1 MKKNN
6 TSVSKKLFKTFA
18 IISATMMIMS
28 LLALSI
34 FFGTLYFG
42 GDTPDMSQLQT
53 NQENLIITD
62 NQDRPIADL
71 KSEKYVDYSQI
82 PQLLSDAFIAVED
95 KRFYSHNGIDYVRI
109 AGALLN
115 NIKGNRTQGASTI
128 TQQLA
133 KNVYYSSEQTFSR
146 KFKEMQTAIKLEKML
161 SKEEIMEYYLNMLYF
176 GSGEYGVKNASLR
189 FFDKSLD
196 ELNAL
201 ECAMLAGIVK
211 SPTKYNPINNYDN
224 SIERARVVLK
234 LMYDQ
239 GKISENIYNS
249 YKTAN
254 IVIKNALIENNQAKI
269 YLLNTKYEACKI
281 LDIDEKTLLSRGYKI
296 STFYDT
302 STQMQ
307 LTSSIFSDSY
317 YSSTSDNPSGIGIVC
332 NNDTLGVKALAS
344 RENINIFEFK
354 RQVGSTIKPLACYA
368 PALDQGLISPYTKIL
383 DEPTSFG
390 NYSPGNF
397 KDKYYGWTS
406 INDCVEKSLNVP
418 SVKVLQQLS
427 PTTSRNYLAKM
438 NIATNEKDD
447 NLALALGGTTYGISM
462 IDLLGG
468 YAMLSN
474 YGLYN
479 SPTFIRQ
486 ITDKDGNIV
495 YDCNNRISTRVF
507 DEQSSYLMTNMLVN
521 TAKNGTAKKLSALN
535 YQVACKTGTVSLE
548 NKDFNGDIYSVGYTS
563 QDTFLFWQGG
573 TLPAT
578 QTGGG
583 ATTLM
588 FKNFLDNFYREAP
601 KDFAIP
607 NGIIEANI
615 DKYSYEHSNEVILA
629 SKNAPKNSVLSCVF
643 SQKCLPSEID
653 STYDRPAVDNL
664 EFQQNYSN
672 VSVKFSLNPK
682 LCYKI
687 YKRDFLKG
695 ETLLYDIKNSFGD
708 ANYQINVDS
717 FFGNT
722 ITVIPYYIDD
732 DANEILGA
740 PNKYNSNGAFSKIR

>member
-281 LDIDEKTLLSRGYKI
+281 LNIDEKTLLSRGYKI

-302 STQMQ
+302 SAQMQ

-317 YSSTSDNPSGIGIVC
+317 YSSASDNPSGIGIVC

-468 YAMLSN
+468 YATLSN

-495 YDCNNRISTRVF
+495 YDYNNRISTRVF

-548 NKDFNGDIYSVGYTS
+548 NKDFNSDIYSVGYTS

-607 NGIIEANI
+607 NGIIEATI

-629 SKNAPKNSVLSCVF
+629 SKNAPKKAVLSCVF

>member
-281 LDIDEKTLLSRGYKI
+281 LNIDEKTLLSRGYKI

-317 YSSTSDNPSGIGIVC
+317 YSSASDNPSGIGIVC

-468 YAMLSN
+468 YATLSN

-495 YDCNNRISTRVF
+495 YDYNNRISTRVF

-548 NKDFNGDIYSVGYTS
+548 NKDFNSDIYSVGYTS

-607 NGIIEANI
+607 NGIIEATI

-629 SKNAPKNSVLSCVF
+629 SKNAPKKAVLSCVF

>member
-6 TSVSKKLFKTFA
+6 TSVSKKIFKSFV
-18 IISATMMIMS
+18 IISATMIVIS
-28 LLALSI
+28 LLAISI

-42 GDTPDMSQLQT
+42 GDAPDMSKLQT
-53 NQENLIITD
+53 SQENLVITD
-62 NQDRPIADL
+62 NQNTPITDL

-95 KRFYSHNGIDYVRI
+95 KRFYSHKGIDYVRI
-109 AGALLN
+109 GGAMLN

-146 KFKEMQTAIKLEKML
+146 KFKEMQTAIKLERML
-161 SKEEIMEYYLNMLYF
+161 TKEEIMEFYLNMLYF
-176 GSGEYGVKNASLR
+176 GSGEYGVKNAALR

-211 SPTKYNPINNYDN
+211 SPTKYNPINNYNN
-224 SIERARVVLK
+224 SIERAKVVLK
-234 LMYDQ
+234 LMYEQ
-239 GKISENIYNS
+239 GKITENIYES
-249 YKTAN
+249 YKN
-254 IVIKNALIENNQAKI
+254 SDIIIKNALIENNQAKI

-281 LDIDEKTLLSRGYKI
+281 LNIDEKTLLSKGYKI
-296 STFYDT
+296 STFYDPIA
-302 STQMQ
+302 QKQ
-307 LTSSIFSDSY
+307 LSNLIFNDSY
-317 YSSTSDNPSGIGIVC
+317 YSTTSSNPSGIGIVC
-332 NNDTLGVKALAS
+332 DNNSRGITALAS
-344 RENINIFEFK
+344 RENVNLYEFK

-368 PALDQGLISPYTKIL
+368 PALDQGLINPYTKIL

-390 NYSPGNF
+390 NYSPSNF

-406 INDCVEKSLNVP
+406 VEDCVKMSLNVP
-418 SVKVLQQLS
+418 SVKILQQLS
-427 PTTSRNYLAKM
+427 PMTSRNYLDKM
-438 NIATNEKDD
+438 NISTSEKDD

-468 YAMLSN
+468 YSTLSN

-479 SPTFIRQ
+479 TPTFIKQ
-486 ITDKDGNIV
+486 ISDKDGNVV

-507 DEQSSYLMTNMLVN
+507 DEQSSYLMTNMLIN
-521 TAKNGTAKKLSALN
+521 TAKTGTAKKLSAQN
-535 YQVACKTGTVSLE
+535 YQIACKTGTVSME
-548 NKDFNGDIYSVGYTS
+548 NKNYNSDIYSVGYTS

-588 FKNFLDNFYREAP
+588 FKNFLDNYYANAP
-601 KDFAIP
+601 MDFIIP
-607 NGIIEANI
+607 DGIIEANI
-615 DKYSYEHSNEVILA
+615 DKYSYEHSNQVVLA
-629 SKNAPKNSVLSCVF
+629 SLNAPKNTVINCIF
-643 SQKCLPSEID
+643 SQKCMPSEID
-653 STYDRPAVDNL
+653 DTYDRLTVDNV
-664 EFQQNYSN
+664 EFDQNSSN
-672 VSVKFSLNPK
+672 VSIKFSLNPK

-687 YKRDFLKG
+687 YRRDFLKG
-695 ETLLYDIKNSFGD
+695 ETLLYDVKNSFGD
-708 ANYQINVDS
+708 ANYQVDVDS

-722 ITVIPYYIDD
+722 ITVIPYYVDD
-732 DANEILGA
+732 ESNEIFGA
-740 PNKYNSNGAFSKIR
+740 PSKYNTNGFISRIK

>member
-1 MKKNN
+1 
-6 TSVSKKLFKTFA
+6 
-18 IISATMMIMS
+18 MIVIS
-28 LLALSI
+28 LLAISI

-42 GDTPDMSQLQT
+42 GDAPDMSKLQT
-53 NQENLIITD
+53 SQENLVITD
-62 NQDRPIADL
+62 NQNTPITDL

-95 KRFYSHNGIDYVRI
+95 KRFYSHKGIDYVRI
-109 AGALLN
+109 GGAMLN

-146 KFKEMQTAIKLEKML
+146 KFKEMQTAIKLERML
-161 SKEEIMEYYLNMLYF
+161 TKEEIMEFYLNMLYF
-176 GSGEYGVKNASLR
+176 GSGEYGVKNAALR

-211 SPTKYNPINNYDN
+211 SPTKYNPINNYNN
-224 SIERARVVLK
+224 SIERAKVVLK
-234 LMYDQ
+234 LMYEQ
-239 GKISENIYNS
+239 GKITENIYES
-249 YKTAN
+249 YKN
-254 IVIKNALIENNQAKI
+254 SDIIIKNALIENNQAKI

-281 LDIDEKTLLSRGYKI
+281 LNIDEKTLLSKGYKI
-296 STFYDT
+296 STFYDPIA
-302 STQMQ
+302 QKQ
-307 LTSSIFSDSY
+307 LSNLIFNDSY
-317 YSSTSDNPSGIGIVC
+317 YSTTSSNPSGIGIVC
-332 NNDTLGVKALAS
+332 DNNSRGITALAS
-344 RENINIFEFK
+344 RENVNLYEFK

-368 PALDQGLISPYTKIL
+368 PALDQGLINPYTKIL

-390 NYSPGNF
+390 NYSPSNF

-406 INDCVEKSLNVP
+406 VEDCVKMSLNVP
-418 SVKVLQQLS
+418 SVKILQQLS
-427 PTTSRNYLAKM
+427 PMTSRNYLDKM
-438 NIATNEKDD
+438 NISTSEKDD

-468 YAMLSN
+468 YSTLSN

-479 SPTFIRQ
+479 TPTFIKQ
-486 ITDKDGNIV
+486 ISDKDGNVV

-507 DEQSSYLMTNMLVN
+507 DEQSSYLMTNMLIN
-521 TAKNGTAKKLSALN
+521 TAKTGTAKKLSAQN
-535 YQVACKTGTVSLE
+535 YQIACKTGTVSME
-548 NKDFNGDIYSVGYTS
+548 NKNYNSDIYSVGYTS

-588 FKNFLDNFYREAP
+588 FKNFLDNYYANAP
-601 KDFAIP
+601 MDFIIP
-607 NGIIEANI
+607 DGIIEANI
-615 DKYSYEHSNEVILA
+615 DKYSYEHSNQVVLA
-629 SKNAPKNSVLSCVF
+629 SLNAPKNTVINCIF
-643 SQKCLPSEID
+643 SQKCMPSEID
-653 STYDRPAVDNL
+653 DTYDRLTVDNV
-664 EFQQNYSN
+664 EFDQNSSN
-672 VSVKFSLNPK
+672 VSIKFSLNPK

-687 YKRDFLKG
+687 YRRDFLKG
-695 ETLLYDIKNSFGD
+695 ETLLYDVKNSFGD
-708 ANYQINVDS
+708 ANYQVDVDS

-722 ITVIPYYIDD
+722 ITVIPYYVDD
-732 DANEILGA
+732 ESNEIFGA
-740 PNKYNSNGAFSKIR
+740 PSKYNTNGFISRIK